1 MVEVLKFFPSVQ
13 KFEAALWQRVSKIEE
28 PSKLDKVL
36 KVKHGSIFESILKGM
51 TLAEVEALKQLSGEQ
66 IRTALLELQ
75 QEDKVQYDYAIFVTW
90 MDEYEIM
97 VDTIETYQ
105 DMFFEELV
113 AITDLIEREAE
124 RNSY

>member
-1 MVEVLKFFPSVQ
+1 
-13 KFEAALWQRVSKIEE
+13 
-28 PSKLDKVL
+28 
-36 KVKHGSIFESILKGM
+36 M